1 MPRRSTATKLFV
13 PPYPPRPD
21 RPRASLPTLLS
32 LQRNPIKLWCE
43 ADFEGPVSV
52 GRTVFGLRG
61 AAHDPAAV
69 RRIFLD
75 NAANYREDDLQLRI
89 LRPGLGNGL
98 LTAEGEHRRVQR
110 TLG

>member
-1 MPRRSTATKLFV
+1 MPRRWTATKLFV

-21 RPRASLPTLLS
+21 RPRASFSTLLT
-32 LQRNPIKLWCE
+32 LQRNPIEVWCE

-61 AAHDPAAV
+61 PTHDPAAV

-75 NAANYREDDLQLRI
+75 NAANYRKDDLQLRI
-89 LRPGLGNGL
+89 LRPGLGSGL
-98 LTAEGEHRRVQR
+98 LMAEDEHWRVQR